1 MKNSKNNLFL
11 LFIIIL
17 LFKLCYMKIYN
28 DENTIS
34 DSFDNY
40 NIDDSYEN
48 KNYYYNK
55 QKNNNINNNFDE
67 SDNEENDDFEK
78 PKSTFEYLI
87 KYIKNRFL
95 SYFDDFEE
103 YISGLKFVLSKYK
116 YLFRRFLPNKT
127 INKTISNKNSIKNKI
142 KTDNLIEPK
151 NQRKLEEKSP
161 EKKIIENIIEA
172 LNTPSFP
179 YNNSDLY
186 NKTNCP
192 TIPDLKVNYYY
203 YFCDKKRVSKEE
215 YLDRT
220 SQGELC
226 EFYNNIQK
234 ICFCPIHYTNC
245 FFSTSSKLK
254 CMIKNLIV
262 NEEFDLTKYYD
273 TFIDEHSK
281 IPVLNNDK
289 KIFNFSLKLKCGFEL
304 PDSISGSDL
313 NFYLINSNDI
323 LSDFDIISTEYHNQ
337 TDNGTQYT
345 KEEVMNNTNKILNYF
360 IKKKNLI
367 IYKNTSLYLK
377 FSLVDQMWAIP
388 FRIKF
393 YEIKED
399 MVEDIL
405 SGEKYFNFTVD
416 INDLIENEEGEGP
429 FMKAYKDFKFPFFDK
444 GDLHFFEIE
453 IIDEYYKQIRFV
465 PFRGEIKK

>member
-1 MKNSKNNLFL
+1 
-11 LFIIIL
+11 
-17 LFKLCYMKIYN
+17 MKIYN
-28 DENTIS
+28 ENIS
-34 DSFDNY
+34 DIFDNY
-40 NIDDSYEN
+40 YEDDSY
-48 KNYYYNK
+48 KSKKYYYNK
-55 QKNNNINNNFDE
+55 YRNNNDNSDE
-67 SDNEENDDFEK
+67 FIDYEDDFEK
-78 PKSTFEYLI
+78 PKSTFEFLI
-87 KYIKNRFL
+87 TYIKNRFL
-95 SYFDDFEE
+95 SFFYNFEE
-103 YISGLKFVLSKYK
+103 YFTGLKFVLSKYK
-116 YLFRRFLPNKT
+116 FLFRRFLNKEI
-127 INKTISNKNSIKNKI
+127 INKTLSNKYSEAKKI
-142 KTDNLIEPK
+142 KTDDLMNYK
-151 NQRKLEEKSP
+151 ASRKLEQIYP
-161 EKKIIENIIEA
+161 EKIIIKNIIEA

-192 TIPDLKVNYYY
+192 TLPDLKVNYYH

-215 YLDRT
+215 YLNRT
-220 SQGELC
+220 SKGELC
-226 EFYNNIQK
+226 EFYNNTQK
-234 ICFCPIHYTNC
+234 ICFCPIHYSNC
-245 FFSTSSKLK
+245 QFGSSSKLK
-254 CMIKNLIV
+254 CMIKQLIV
-262 NEEFDLTKYYD
+262 NNEYDLIKYYD
-273 TFIDEHSK
+273 TFNDEHTK
-281 IPVLNNDK
+281 IPILNNDK

-313 NFYLINSNDI
+313 NFYLINGNDI

-399 MVEDIL
+399 TVEDIL

-429 FMKAYKDFKFPFFDK
+429 FMNAYKDFKFPFFDK